1 MLSASQCGA
10 RSPLSP
16 LTQSTLEKHLP
27 GLTSRRFLQRNKPS
41 TADVGCITGKDIKRI
56 DKCHRCAYA
65 CAKTNQLVYFTHEC
79 EKFVNFNAFF
89 RCNLTNR

>member
-56 DKCHRCAYA
+56 DKCHRCAYM
-65 CAKTNQLVYFTHEC
+65 CQDKPIGLFFT
-79 EKFVNFNAFF
+79 FV
-89 RCNLTNR
+89 